1 MDPWNKE
8 LMQENLFF
16 FFFFQN
22 KLEILLIK
30 FGVSGFVS
38 FDKYA
43 VEYLYTVWM
52 KCILSDLR
60 GALIQHWKLVASLL
74 QESAVAGTWLGQMC
88 SDSLLS

>member
-16 FFFFQN
+16 FFQN
-22 KLEILLIK
+22 KSEILLIK

-43 VEYLYTVWM
+43 VEYLYTVWV